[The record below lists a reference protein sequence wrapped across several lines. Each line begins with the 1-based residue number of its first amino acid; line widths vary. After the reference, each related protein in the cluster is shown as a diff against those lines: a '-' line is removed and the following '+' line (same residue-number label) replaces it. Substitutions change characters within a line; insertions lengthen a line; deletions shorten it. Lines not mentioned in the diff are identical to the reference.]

1 MSSLFQKLAG
11 LSFMK
16 VVFVLILRKVSFE
29 SRLRIFVFELKMRTK
44 FITYVKLKLFH
55 YCF

>member
-16 VVFVLILRKVSFE
+16 VVFVLILRKASFE
-29 SRLRIFVFELKMRTK
+29 SRLLFFYFALKCEQDLRLL
-44 FITYVKLKLFH
+44 VN
-55 YCF
+55 